1 MQSWI
6 FLLNLL
12 YAACGVIL
20 MYVSFR
26 VIDRLLHEVDL
37 PSELAKGNVAAAIF
51 VGSLWLSIA
60 LIVGKAIG

>member
-12 YAACGVIL
+12 YAACGVVL

-37 PSELAKGNVAAAIF
+37 PAELQKGNVAAAIF

>member
-1 MQSWI
+1 
-6 FLLNLL
+6 L

-26 VIDRLLHEVDL
+26 VIDKLLHEVDL
-37 PSELAKGNVAAAIF
+37 PTELQKGNVAAAIF

>member
-1 MQSWI
+1 
-6 FLLNLL
+6 
-12 YAACGVIL
+12 

-26 VIDRLLHEVDL
+26 VIDKLLHEVDL
-37 PSELAKGNVAAAIF
+37 PAELQKGNVAAAIF

>member
-12 YAACGVIL
+12 YAVCGVIL

-26 VIDRLLHEVDL
+26 VIDKLLHEVDL
-37 PSELAKGNVAAAIF
+37 PSELRKGNVAAAIF

-60 LIVGKAIG
+60 LIVGHAIG